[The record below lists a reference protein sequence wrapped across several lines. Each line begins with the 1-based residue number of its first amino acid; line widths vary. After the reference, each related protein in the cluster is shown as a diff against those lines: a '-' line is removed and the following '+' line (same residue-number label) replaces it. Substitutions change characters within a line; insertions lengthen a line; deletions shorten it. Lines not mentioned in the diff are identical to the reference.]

1 MLIYVLVCCNFYHG
15 CRILSR
21 VTVHAISRPGVEITA
36 AGVAAEAD
44 SCIVS
49 VDASGLTGGV
59 ADNERT
65 GVNVVHHRVPWL
77 AEVSSSLARHLSSS
91 PAASAATEALF
102 PNSTPISEDG
112 AQSDEPDRAPALR
125 DLLDGR
131 VLAYMKEHGLYGH
144 CLPEAYI
151 PEIQQVS
158 SPTDESTPKHP
169 GL

>member
-1 MLIYVLVCCNFYHG
+1 MLIYILVCCNFYHG

-21 VTVHAISRPGVEITA
+21 VTVHAISRPGVETTA
-36 AGVAAEAD
+36 AGGATVAD
-44 SCIVS
+44 SYIVS

-65 GVNVVHHRVPWL
+65 GVNVVRHRVPWL
-77 AEVSSSLARHLSSS
+77 AEVSSSLARRLSSS
-91 PAASAATEALF
+91 PASAATEALF

-112 AQSDEPDRAPALR
+112 AQSDEPDRAPALW

-144 CLPEAYI
+144 CLPEAPI
-151 PEIQQVS
+151 P
-158 SPTDESTPKHP
+158 
-169 GL
+169 

>member
-1 MLIYVLVCCNFYHG
+1 MLIYVLVCCG

-21 VTVHAISRPGVEITA
+21 VTVHAISRPGVETTA
-36 AGVAAEAD
+36 AAGTATVAD
-44 SCIVS
+44 SYIVS
-49 VDASGLTGGV
+49 VDASGLTGDAAG
-59 ADNERT
+59 NERT

-91 PAASAATEALF
+91 PAASAAATEALF

-112 AQSDEPDRAPALR
+112 AQSDEPDRAPALL

-144 CLPEAYI
+144 CLPEAHI

-158 SPTDESTPKHP
+158 SPTNESTPKQP
-169 GL
+169 SL